1 MDFILAY
8 PHMPAKVP
16 LYMNFP
22 MGYTFKKG
30 ITKKT
35 HVLKLIKN
43 LYGQN
48 QAGRVWNKYLHEGLT
63 EIGYVPSKLDPCLY
77 YRGKVS
83 LLVYIYDCI
92 LFSPMG
98 KELKKVMEEMR
109 NSSKKFRVED
119 LGNIKDFLGI
129 QVCKH
134 KDGTIE
140 LTQPQ
145 LIESIFSDL
154 SLWHAMI

>member
-1 MDFILAY
+1 
-8 PHMPAKVP
+8 
-16 LYMNFP
+16 
-22 MGYTFKKG
+22 
-30 ITKKT
+30 
-35 HVLKLIKN
+35 
-43 LYGQN
+43 
-48 QAGRVWNKYLHEGLT
+48 
-63 EIGYVPSKLDPCLY
+63 
-77 YRGKVS
+77 
-83 LLVYIYDCI
+83 
-92 LFSPMG
+92 
-98 KELKKVMEEMR
+98 MEEMR

-154 SLWHAMI
+154 SFQASTKKERTSSLINGHTTKGYERGGL